1 MEITGGEQTVTPTEG
16 ESTSAGENSTYIDRY
31 SPDVNIKVTPGTG
44 MVLDQIIVTY
54 LTGKTQKNT
63 GKTFTNETGEAAKT
77 PLSLLT
83 KEKVMKKRPG

>member
-31 SPDVNIKVTPGTG
+31 SPDVNIKSYSGTG

-54 LTGKTQKNT
+54 FDGK
-63 GKTFTNETGEAAKT
+63 
-77 PLSLLT
+77 
-83 KEKVMKKRPG
+83 RRRIPGRNLYK